1 MAGMG
6 PHPAVADVRRAV
18 RLALGDLEPGA
29 LVLAA
34 CSGGADSLALAAA
47 LGFTAPRAGLRSGLL
62 SVDHGLQ
69 EGSGDRAGD
78 VVRLAPGLG
87 LDLAEA
93 LPVSVGTSGGPEAAA
108 RQARYAALSGAAER
122 LGAAAV
128 LLGHTRDDQAETV
141 LLGLARGS
149 GTRSL
154 AGMPARAG
162 IYRRPLL
169 ELGRATTVAA
179 CAALGLSPWDDPHN
193 LDPRY
198 TRVRVRERLLPTL
211 EDELGPGV
219 AEALARTASLCRDDA
234 DALDAWAGEVY
245 SRVAVR
251 DCALSDISTVTV
263 AVRDLE
269 ELPAAVRRRV
279 LRRAAI
285 DAGSPPGTLAAS
297 HVLQV
302 DRLVTA
308 WRGQRRVEVPGGVG
322 AVRRYDTL
330 ILARQPSSPVS

>member
-18 RLALGDLEPGA
+18 RLTLDELEPGE

-47 LGFTAPRAGLRSGLL
+47 LGFVAPRAGLRAGLL
-62 SVDHGLQ
+62 TVDHGLQ
-69 EGSGDRAGD
+69 TGSAERAAE
-78 VVRLAPGLG
+78 VLRLAPGLG

-93 LPVSVGTSGGPEAAA
+93 LTVVVGTSGGPEAAA
-108 RQARYAALSGAAER
+108 REARYAALAQAAGR

-141 LLGLARGS
+141 LLRLARGS

-169 ELGRATTVAA
+169 ELGRVTTVAA
-179 CAALGLSPWDDPHN
+179 CAALGLTPWDDPHN
-193 LDPRY
+193 LDDRY
-198 TRVRVRERLLPTL
+198 ARVRVRERLLPAL

-234 DALDAWAGEVY
+234 DALDAWAAEVY
-245 SRVAVR
+245 ARVAVR
-251 DCALSDISTVTV
+251 DCALSDTGAVTL

-269 ELPAAVRRRV
+269 GLPAAVRRRA

-285 DAGSPPGTLAAS
+285 EAGAPPGTLAAS

-308 WRGQRRVEVPGGVG
+308 WRGQRRIEMPGGVV
-322 AVRRYDTL
+322 AIRRYDTL
-330 ILARQPSSPVS
+330 ILARQSVSPVS